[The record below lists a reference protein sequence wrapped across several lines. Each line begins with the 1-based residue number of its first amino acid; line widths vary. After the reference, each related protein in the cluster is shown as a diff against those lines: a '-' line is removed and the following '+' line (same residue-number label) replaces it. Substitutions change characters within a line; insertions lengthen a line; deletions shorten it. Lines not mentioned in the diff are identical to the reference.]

1 MALITKYIS
10 IQALMDRI
18 YRNTGFK
25 DITEGDV
32 ATWASEAL
40 GFTNAVSS
48 LEQRVAFG
56 EVIDN
61 KISIPKGL
69 KFIRKIAMHTNF
81 NKNWNTEGICGF
93 GDAFMKDVNK
103 SCPSPDIIKQ
113 DKCCEKIELDCN
125 GCPINLA
132 GTVYYRPFFDVDYLH
147 SKLYSHPFYCNNY
160 TPIRLGNDAFFS
172 SLVCKDEECMYSPEC
187 PTYTIIGKCQILFSF
202 EEGSVAISYYRYPLD
217 SSGYPLIP
225 DEISFISAIIAYIRF
240 IKAQIYFDT
249 NISDPAAWRK
259 KQDAESSWQWYCGQA
274 NEYALLPNSEDEY
287 DLIYANRDNYLPKES
302 YFGHIGLQ

>member
-18 YRNTGFK
+18 Y
-25 DITEGDV
+25 
-32 ATWASEAL
+32 
-40 GFTNAVSS
+40 AVSS

-187 PTYTIIGKCQILFSF
+187 PTYTKKAVLQ
-202 EEGSVAISYYRYPLD
+202 YHTTD
-217 SSGYPLIP
+217 THLIV
-225 DEISFISAIIAYIRF
+225 
-240 IKAQIYFDT
+240 QDT
-249 NISDPAAWRK
+249 
-259 KQDAESSWQWYCGQA
+259 
-274 NEYALLPNSEDEY
+274 
-287 DLIYANRDNYLPKES
+287 
-302 YFGHIGLQ
+302 H